1 METTTETGIIPE
13 EAFSFDGYQV
23 VRGEFF
29 AHTFEP
35 SITFCGSKLYVN
47 MACLNKLP
55 TVEYIQILINQ
66 DTKKLVIRPCR
77 EDEKDSFRWC
87 SNTAKRKPK
96 QVICRVFFAK
106 LAEMMNWDSSY
117 RYKLMGKLISANQE
131 LLFVFDLCSTETYQR
146 STSTDGEVHS
156 KRTPVYPAEWQN
168 QFGLPVTEHQKQL
181 QINIFN
187 GFTVFGL
194 KEDKISTSPQ
204 TLSGAEVHN
213 S

>member
-1 METTTETGIIPE
+1 MDTHSEPNAIPE
-13 EAFSFDGYQV
+13 EEFSFAGFQV

-35 SITFCGSKLYVN
+35 SITFNGSKLYVN

-55 TVEYIQILINQ
+55 AVEYVQILVNQ
-66 DTKKLVIRPCR
+66 ITKKLVIRPCR

-87 SNTAKRKPK
+87 SNTVKRKPK

-106 LAEMMNWDSSY
+106 LAEMMQWDCSH
-117 RYKLMGKLISANQE
+117 RYKLLGKLISANHE
-131 LLFVFDLCSTETYQR
+131 LIFVFDLSSTEVYQR
-146 STSTDGEVHS
+146 STSEDGKVHAGR
-156 KRTPVYPAEWQN
+156 KPVYPAEWQN
-168 QFGLPVTEHQKQL
+168 QFGLPVEEHQKQL

-187 GFTVFGL
+187 GFTVFGI
-194 KEDKISTSPQ
+194 KDEHVPVAAQMKPAQEGS
-204 TLSGAEVHN
+204 N